1 MHKYELS
8 IRDYWRIVKKRRG
21 IIILTA
27 LIFAVATLAVTFIQ
41 RPKPVYTATASVKV
55 DRSTSITGLF
65 IEVLSVPTGDTLA
78 TQALIIKSAPVL
90 EKVAK
95 ELGLIPRES
104 VLDEAHTAEKYGK
117 IILELQNKIKTEQEG
132 NTSIIN
138 VTASS
143 DEPGMARKIANLVVE
158 KYREE
163 SILSRNRQIFE
174 AKKFIEEQLTIV
186 EQGLRTAEDSLNSF
200 KRKRGIVSISDEQK
214 DELERLSGLE
224 SGKEKLDLDIK
235 ENEYSLNL
243 LKEGKSIT
251 DKSMARLFADADP
264 YQSVISKL
272 NARVSELLLE
282 RDNLLIGLTPAHPQV
297 REVDAKIANV
307 RAELASQLESKR
319 NTLLKKRELI
329 SADIAGLKGGLQM
342 LPAAAME
349 LSRLERDVKINQELF
364 SLLKTKYQEALIKEA
379 ERVEEVSVIRN
390 AIEPTVPKNP
400 PRTFAKGALG
410 LTLGV
415 IFGLVFAFVF
425 ESLDTSIGTIEDVE
439 EFLGIPVIGVI
450 PNLNTGDV
458 SDFLKDNYRIA
469 GDWKLRVYQ
478 SLISHFMPRSVAAEC
493 YRSLRTNV
501 LFTATEKNLKS
512 IMVTGSSVREGKT
525 ITALNLAIVLAQVG
539 KRVLLIDADFRNPSI
554 HQYFGLEREPG
565 LSNVILGN
573 ISWQEAVRTITD
585 IMLGDIEVDDLM
597 ATPGMDNINIVTS
610 GLHVTQPSE
619 FLNSS
624 RLPNLL
630 EEMKKAYDFVIIDAP
645 PVLPV
650 ADAVILGNKVDGIFM
665 IYEAGKVARNALK
678 RTKFL
683 LENVGANILGVILNN
698 LSAESSPDFHQGGMY
713 RYYSERRAES
723 KKLSNRVASLKRKIK
738 SERR

>member
-21 IIILTA
+21 VIILTA
-27 LIFAVATLAVTFIQ
+27 LIFAAATLAVTLIQ
-41 RPKPVYTATASVKV
+41 RPKPLYTATASVKV

-95 ELGLIPRES
+95 ELGLIPREG

-132 NTSIIN
+132 NTSVIN
-138 VTASS
+138 VTASA

-186 EQGLRTAEDSLNSF
+186 EQRLRTAEDSLNGF
-200 KRKRGIVSISDEQK
+200 KRSRGIVSISDEQK
-214 DELERLSGLE
+214 AELERLSGLE

-235 ENEYSLNL
+235 ENEYNLNL
-243 LKEGKSIT
+243 LKEGRSIS

-272 NARVSELLLE
+272 NARMSELLLE

-319 NTLLKKRELI
+319 SALLKKKELM

-349 LSRLERDVKINQELF
+349 LNRLEREVKINQELF

-379 ERVEEVSVIRN
+379 ERVEEVSIIRN

-400 PRTFAKGALG
+400 PRIFAKGALG
-410 LTLGV
+410 LVLGV

-439 EFLGIPVIGVI
+439 EFLGTPVIGVI

-458 SDFLKDNYRIA
+458 SDFLKENYRIA
-469 GDWKLRVYQ
+469 GDWQFRVYQ
-478 SLISHFMPRSVAAEC
+478 SLISHFMPRSIAAEC

-501 LFTATEKNLKS
+501 LFTATEKSLKS

-573 ISWQEAVRTITD
+573 ISWQEAARTITD

-723 KKLSNRVASLKRKIK
+723 KKLSDRVASLKRKIK